1 MTSTISNGDTGN
13 TPKTPTE
20 ALRKLVADVEELIRT
35 SEGVRGMFDI
45 KSDEPWSELLIGGRL
60 DGWLGLGLSGAKK
73 ALRAAEQAKEPT
85 GDLGFVDPKYQALAD
100 VLRMALDQA
109 QSGKGRDRHADDKP
123 FLEQPILN
131 IARMLDGVGGHA
143 YQIAK
148 KAQEATRMAR
158 RDQDGAAIQELLGVI
173 VYASAAVI
181 LIREKM
187 CRNAADAFELSRE

>member
-1 MTSTISNGDTGN
+1 MTHKSKSEKDVSTPI
-13 TPKTPTE
+13 E
-20 ALRKLVADVEELIRT
+20 ALTNLVRDVDELVRN
-35 SEGVRGMFDI
+35 SAGVKEMFGNV
-45 KSDEPWSELLIGGRL
+45 DEPWSELLNGRL
-60 DGWLGLGLSGAKK
+60 DAWLGTGVEAAKK
-73 ALRAAEQAKEPT
+73 VLREHERMKAETDALGA
-85 GDLGFVDPKYQALAD
+85 FVDPKYQPLAD

-109 QSGKGRDRHADDKP
+109 QNGKGRDRHADDRP

-158 RDQDGAAIQELLGVI
+158 RDQDGAAINEFLGVI

-187 CRNAADAFELSRE
+187 HRHAADAFELSRE